1 MIYLT
6 REKLSPLQMP
16 TLVDPLI
23 SDPLPTEKTDVVIIG
38 GGIIGVSA
46 ALTLAERGISV
57 TLCEKGEIGAEQ
69 SSRNWGWCRQQGRDP
84 REIPLVMKSLERW
97 AAMNERVQGEVGFKR
112 CGTLYLADSDQG
124 LEAHGEWLEY
134 AEPFGIDTG
143 LITAA
148 EVAKHLPGS
157 SRTWHGAL
165 YCPTDGKAEPFVAAP
180 TIARCAQKKGATIL
194 TQTAALGLDIS
205 GGRVCGV
212 LTENGL
218 IRSDAVLLAA
228 GAWSRLFCA
237 HEQLLLPQLK
247 VRSSVMRTGAIDAG
261 LKSCIS
267 APGFAIRPRAD
278 GGYTVAPNTAI
289 WFELTPDALRF
300 IGLFSKLAWM
310 AKGHLRLSIGNTFT
324 EALRHHRKALAGEG
338 EPFTAHRIL
347 DPAPVQPLLDKAR
360 AHLERDFPVFRDAV
374 IAQQW
379 AGMIDVTP
387 DAVPVISEVSQQ
399 PGFFVATGFSGHGFG
414 IGPAAGELAADLIM
428 NETPLVDPQ
437 PFRFSRFSD
446 GSRIHPIIGI

>member
-1 MIYLT
+1 
-6 REKLSPLQMP
+6 MP

-23 SDPLPTEKTDVVIIG
+23 ADPFPTEKTEVVIIG

-46 ALTLAERGISV
+46 ALTLAERGVRV

-84 REIPLVMKSLERW
+84 REIPLIMKSLERW
-97 AAMNERVQGEVGFKR
+97 AVMSKRVEGNVGFER
-112 CGTLYLADSDQG
+112 CGTLYLADSNED
-124 LEAHGEWLEY
+124 LANHGKWLEY

-148 EVAKHLPGS
+148 EVARHLPGS
-157 SRTWHGAL
+157 SRNWHGAL
-165 YCPTDGKAEPFVAAP
+165 YCPTDGKAEPVIAAP
-180 TIARCAQKKGATIL
+180 TIARCAQKKGVIIL
-194 TQTAALGLDIS
+194 TQTAALGLDVS
-205 GGRVCGV
+205 AGRVCGV
-212 LTENGL
+212 LTEHGL

-247 VRSSVMRTGAIDAG
+247 VRSSVMRTTAIRAD
-261 LKSCIS
+261 LSSCIS
-267 APGFAIRPRAD
+267 APSFAIRPRAD
-278 GGYTVAPNTAI
+278 GGYTVAPNTPI
-289 WFELTPDALRF
+289 WFELTPDSLRF
-300 IGLFSKLAWM
+300 LGLFKKLAWM
-310 AKGHLRLSIGNTFT
+310 AKGHLRPSVGNAFT
-324 EALRHHRKALAGEG
+324 QAKRFHKMALAGEG
-338 EPFTAHRIL
+338 EPFVSHRVL
-347 DPAPVQPLLDKAR
+347 DPAPVQHLLDKAWSC
-360 AHLERDFPVFRDAV
+360 LVRDFPVFRDAS

-387 DAVPVISEVSQQ
+387 DAVPVISEVPQQ

-414 IGPAAGELAADLIM
+414 IGPAAGELAADLVM
-428 NETPLVDPQ
+428 NGTPVVDPE

-446 GSRIHPIIGI
+446 GSPIHPIIGI